1 MAYFWRT
8 TCGDEI
14 DIADGA
20 TINRIKAQCRKGR
33 MHYLQEEGLLKVI
46 DGTTSMNEILRCL
59 RTNGK

>member
-1 MAYFWRT
+1 MVV
-8 TCGDEI
+8 DETI
-14 DIADGA
+14 AKMIADGA